1 MFINKLDLNA
11 LLCNYTDVHIMI
23 ETLKERLKL
32 HFSCHLRD
40 LKTSQLK

>member
-11 LLCNYTDVHIMI
+11 LFCNYMDVQMI

-32 HFSCHLRD
+32 HFSCHLGD